1 MTDTIITVQGQHS
14 AWYPAERATVHV
26 SIHSFGPKRDAVF
39 ERAVASAAIIRES
52 IEALLDK
59 TAGPVTWWSADDVR
73 VWSERP
79 WNSDGKQ
86 LPPVVHAALDVTAKF
101 SDFEALATW
110 IEATVE
116 VTDAVVN
123 GIDWDV
129 TEATRT
135 SATAEVRSRAVK
147 DAVAK
152 ASVFAQSI
160 GLRSVTAIA
169 LADPGM
175 LGDRA
180 GGGPPAPMLARAAMK
195 AQDFGGGAPAIAL
208 KPEQIA
214 VAAVVDARFIAT

>member
-1 MTDTIITVQGQHS
+1 M
-14 AWYPAERATVHV
+14 
-26 SIHSFGPKRDAVF
+26 
-39 ERAVASAAIIRES
+39 
-52 IEALLDK
+52 
-59 TAGPVTWWSADDVR
+59 
-73 VWSERP
+73 
-79 WNSDGKQ
+79 
-86 LPPVVHAALDVTAKF
+86 
-101 SDFEALATW
+101 
-110 IEATVE
+110 
-116 VTDAVVN
+116 
-123 GIDWDV
+123 
-129 TEATRT
+129 
-135 SATAEVRSRAVK
+135 K